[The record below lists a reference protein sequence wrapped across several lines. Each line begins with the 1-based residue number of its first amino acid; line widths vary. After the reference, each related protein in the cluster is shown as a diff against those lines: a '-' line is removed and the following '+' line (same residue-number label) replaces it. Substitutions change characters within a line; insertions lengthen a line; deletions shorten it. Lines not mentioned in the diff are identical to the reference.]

1 MFARRGILGS
11 VKQDVKFNH
20 ASSVSGLEVG
30 RKLGCSS
37 LASKVPMLRLKFRYA
52 YARGKLSTKIPYV
65 AVVANRVPRKCRKH
79 GVRILRLACVGS
91 INRALRK

>member
-1 MFARRGILGS
+1 MS

-20 ASSVSGLEVG
+20 ASNVSGLEVG

-52 YARGKLSTKIPYV
+52 YARGKLSAKIPCV
-65 AVVANRVPRKCRKH
+65 AVANRVSRKCRKH
-79 GVRILRLACVGS
+79 GVRILRLACAEN
-91 INRALRK
+91 INRVLRK